1 MCTQWFSDAMAL
13 AGYVTMMVMMKL
25 NYQSCLSS
33 VATVICH
40 WLGLNCEE
48 MCQWLLMSQVT
59 GCAGQKCRVQVDL
72 HSPANACSRH
82 KHKLMRFVIGCNLYC
97 VNSPSKYYYYGLPR
111 SAIDRD
117 QIVAYSLRSR
127 AIKRKTDRDQQA
139 CSYTTR
145 HDGVLSIKCRC
156 RCLADY
162 KHSMGRAGRWG
173 VSESVAAAATRAVL
187 R

>member
-1 MCTQWFSDAMAL
+1 MGVHESCNTRDCNIMHEADNGQLFGSMSTHPSANLLTSLGMVNLVIHGKVARPTLRWFHPFHWRPLEACCRMCTQWFSDAMAL

-25 NYQSCLSS
+25 NYQSYLSS
-33 VATVICH
+33 VSTVICH

-97 VNSPSKYYYYGLPR
+97 VNSPSKYYY
-111 SAIDRD
+111 
-117 QIVAYSLRSR
+117 
-127 AIKRKTDRDQQA
+127 
-139 CSYTTR
+139 
-145 HDGVLSIKCRC
+145 
-156 RCLADY
+156 
-162 KHSMGRAGRWG
+162 
-173 VSESVAAAATRAVL
+173 
-187 R
+187 